1 MYDFSHIAN
10 RRNTSSLKWD
20 VKDNELPMW
29 VADMDFETPD
39 FILDSLKE
47 TISIKNFGYKNIP
60 ARYFKSFKDFW
71 ARRHNFIMDEKDMIF
86 STGVV
91 PAISSIVRKVTSV
104 GEKVLVTTPC
114 YNIFFNSIVNNGR
127 FIETSELVLKDN
139 EYYIDFLDLE
149 KKLSDPQV
157 SLFILCNP
165 ENPVGRIWT
174 EEELLKI
181 GELCKKYNVIVLSDE
196 IHCDIVNPKFKYI
209 PFASVNE
216 TNKEISITC
225 MSASKCF
232 SLAGLQGALV
242 YVSNPKLHHLVWRGL
257 NTDEVAEANAFVANA
272 FISALDNGDLYLEE
286 LNKYIQN
293 NKDYA
298 REFIKNN
305 IKEFNVRESNA
316 TYLLW
321 VDVSGLTSDARL
333 FTDFLRRHTGL
344 FITPGEEYGKNGV
357 SYVRINLGT
366 SLDIVKDGM
375 SRLKNGVDLF
385 KEKQCK

>member
-1 MYDFSHIAN
+1 
-10 RRNTSSLKWD
+10 
-20 VKDNELPMW
+20 
-29 VADMDFETPD
+29 
-39 FILDSLKE
+39 
-47 TISIKNFGYKNIP
+47 
-60 ARYFKSFKDFW
+60 
-71 ARRHNFIMDEKDMIF
+71 
-86 STGVV
+86 
-91 PAISSIVRKVTSV
+91 
-104 GEKVLVTTPC
+104 
-114 YNIFFNSIVNNGR
+114 
-127 FIETSELVLKDN
+127 
-139 EYYIDFLDLE
+139 
-149 KKLSDPQV
+149 
-157 SLFILCNP
+157 
-165 ENPVGRIWT
+165 
-174 EEELLKI
+174 
-181 GELCKKYNVIVLSDE
+181 
-196 IHCDIVNPKFKYI
+196 
-209 PFASVNE
+209 
-216 TNKEISITC
+216 

-286 LNKYIQN
+286 LNQYIQN

-321 VDVSGLTSDARL
+321 VDVSGLTSNARL

>member
-10 RRNTSSLKWD
+10 RRNTFSLKWD

-39 FILDSLKE
+39 FILESLKE

-60 ARYFKSFKDFW
+60 AHYFKSFKDFW

-174 EEELLKI
+174 EEELVKI

>member
-1 MYDFSHIAN
+1 
-10 RRNTSSLKWD
+10 
-20 VKDNELPMW
+20 
-29 VADMDFETPD
+29 
-39 FILDSLKE
+39 
-47 TISIKNFGYKNIP
+47 
-60 ARYFKSFKDFW
+60 
-71 ARRHNFIMDEKDMIF
+71 MDEKDMIF

-174 EEELLKI
+174 EEELVKI

-225 MSASKCF
+225 ISASKCF